1 MGPTRVPGFGL
12 EQIILMVSA
21 LLIASATSAVI
32 ALLLSALDECR
43 GSFGRRRQVKLAQH
57 LSNAVERGDWTQVES
72 VAGRA
77 FRHRQRILVDRS
89 LALSTKYDEVRRI
102 LDGPDAI
109 IAWFP
114 VTTRQLGSETEMTFG
129 SKNHVRVQMS
139 WNPGEAF
146 LEWTAED
153 EEAHVP
159 FIGHLSLQRIILPE
173 GAEGTE
179 IRVHLETDS
188 SRRARATLER
198 WLPSLERGLSA
209 MHAELSC

>member
-21 LLIASATSAVI
+21 LLIASASSAVI
-32 ALLLSALDECR
+32 AVLISALEDWR
-43 GSFGRRRQVKLAQH
+43 GSRRRQDRLAHH
-57 LSNAVERGDWTQVES
+57 LSAAVEQGDWTQVES
-72 VAGRA
+72 VARRA

-198 WLPSLERGLSA
+198 WLPSLERGLST
-209 MHAELSC
+209 MHAELAG